1 MNILSISFSQVPCF
15 LTVSFPMYLFQ
26 ACLKNW
32 YPFVYLLYLRL
43 PLISHH
49 LYFKTCKKSA
59 FITALFQSGLHL
71 AASLCLGQEESWPFT
86 SHATDS
92 HPERKQLI
100 ISWQFLSLYNT
111 MCGPNSV
118 HSWNTDAQRRQ
129 KCCCQIGTFGGN
141 FQIPKIYQ
149 ADWMVLSVSSM
160 PYKVESEG
168 LHCLYRSWSEA
179 EQEWSNNACNSTNS
193 L

>member
-1 MNILSISFSQVPCF
+1 MGYWWRCNLCCMLKNMNILSISFSQVPCF

-100 ISWQFLSLYNT
+100 ISWQFLTVYTTPCVVQILFIVETQMHREDKNAAVKLAHLVAISR
-111 MCGPNSV
+111 
-118 HSWNTDAQRRQ
+118 DQRFTRQ
-129 KCCCQIGTFGGN
+129 T
-141 FQIPKIYQ
+141 
-149 ADWMVLSVSSM
+149 
-160 PYKVESEG
+160 
-168 LHCLYRSWSEA
+168 
-179 EQEWSNNACNSTNS
+179 EWSS
-193 L
+193 LFLASLTK